1 MTTPA
6 VWLLVVAFGVA
17 VGVSL
22 FARAR
27 STRTAVD
34 FQLAG
39 QRVGVATNAFA
50 ICGDYVS
57 AASFLGVGAAVYA
70 AGLDGAWYA
79 TGFAAGFVP
88 VLLFVAAPLRRFG
101 ERSIPDF
108 LARRFGSEGVRIV
121 STVATQL
128 VILAYLVPQSV
139 GGGLAWELYADYTI
153 PGLTPYTTG
162 IVASSLVTA
171 VTVVIGGM
179 RGTTWNQA
187 LQFAVLLGV
196 LVWLAVAMVT
206 AGFSYTG
213 AVQIANSEPLTR
225 VVETSGGYEVRSTT
239 NLITGEPAQFAEPGA
254 RNTLTGQFALLFTLM
269 FGTMGLPHV
278 MNRFFTSPTGRAARM
293 TTVWVLGLI
302 GLFYTLA
309 VMAGTAAR
317 SIVPEQAQD
326 NPWLENLTI
335 DGVLKTPE
343 HALLALGR
351 IYGGEAGMSVVLI
364 GALVAIMS
372 TVGGLLLA
380 SSASLGHDVY
390 EQYVNPQATR
400 RQAMRAGQL
409 AVILVAVLAAGI
421 ATLLDPSRI
430 SSSVPSVVASLV
442 TAAFAVA
449 GCTLTPAVLLAI
461 WWRRATAA
469 GIIAGMVAGIVSSSA
484 LIVVGLA
491 QSETLGILQTP
502 TLIVGPAVVCVM
514 VFVSMRTAPVTNV
527 DQSWVIMHGSA
538 SDRESERLT
547 LVTLEAAK

>member
-1 MTTPA
+1 MA
-6 VWLLVVAFGVA
+6 ENGLWLLVLALGIA
-17 VGVSL
+17 LAISL
-22 FARAR
+22 FARVR
-27 STRTAVD
+27 STRTAID

-39 QRVGVATNAFA
+39 RQVGVATNAFA

-70 AGLDGAWYA
+70 VGLDGAWYA

-108 LARRFGSEGVRIV
+108 LARRFESEAVRIV
-121 STVATQL
+121 SVISVQL

-139 GGGLAWELYADYTI
+139 GGGLAWELYTDVTI

-162 IVASSLVTA
+162 IVASNLITA
-171 VTVVIGGM
+171 VIVVVGGM

-196 LVWLAVAMVT
+196 LLWIAAALLR
-206 AGFSYTG
+206 AGFSYSD
-213 AVQIANSEPLTR
+213 AVQTANSQPLTS
-225 VVETSGGYEVRSTT
+225 VVESDAGATT
-239 NLITGEPAQFAEPGA
+239 ATTINLITGEPARFAEPGA
-254 RNTLTGQFALLFTLM
+254 RYTLVGQFALLSTLV

-293 TTVWVLGLI
+293 TTVWVLGLV

-317 SIVPEQAQD
+317 SIIADEAKTND
-326 NPWLENLTI
+326 WLAGLTV

-351 IYGGEAGMSVVLI
+351 IFGGNVGLSVVLT

-390 EQYVNPQATR
+390 EQYVNPRATR
-400 RQAMRAGQL
+400 VQAMRAGQ
-409 AVILVAVLAAGI
+409 AAVLIVALGSAAI
-421 ATLLDPSRI
+421 AVALDPSRI
-430 SSSVPSVVASLV
+430 SSSVPSIVASLV

-449 GCTLTPAVLLAI
+449 GCTLTPAILLGI
-461 WWRRATAA
+461 WWQRTTAT
-469 GIIAGMVAGIVSSSA
+469 GVVAGMIVGVISSIA
-484 LIVVGLA
+484 LIAIGLIN
-491 QSETLGILQTP
+491 SPSLGILQTP
-502 TLIVGPAVVCVM
+502 TFIVGPAVTGVM
-514 VFVSMRTAPVTNV
+514 IVTSLVTAPVANV
-527 DQSWVIMHGSA
+527 DRFWVIMHGSA
-538 SDRESERLT
+538 RDRQAERLT
-547 LVTLEAAK
+547 RVTLEAAQ

>member
-1 MTTPA
+1 MAETGL
-6 VWLLVVAFGVA
+6 WLLIIALAITVA
-17 VGVSL
+17 VSL
-22 FARAR
+22 LARAR

-108 LARRFGSEGVRIV
+108 LARRFESEAVRIV
-121 STVATQL
+121 SAVATQL

-139 GGGLAWELYADYTI
+139 GGGLAWELYTDFAI

-187 LQFAVLLGV
+187 LQFAMLLSV
-196 LVWLAVAMVT
+196 LVWLSVAMIN
-206 AGFSYTG
+206 AGFSYND
-213 AVQIANSEPLTR
+213 AVQTADSEPLTR
-225 VVETSGGYEVRSTT
+225 VVETDIGFEIAATT
-239 NLITGEPAQFAEPGA
+239 NLITGEPASFAEPGA
-254 RNTLTGQFALLFTLM
+254 RYTLTGQFALLFTLL

-278 MNRFFTSPTGRAARM
+278 MNRLFTSPTGRAARM
-293 TTVWVLGLI
+293 TTVWVLGLV

-317 SIVPEQAQD
+317 SIIADEAKT
-326 NPWLENLTI
+326 NPWLDNLTV

-351 IYGGEAGMSVVLI
+351 IFGGDAGISVVLI

-390 EQYVNPQATR
+390 EQYVNPNATR

-409 AVILVAVLAAGI
+409 AVVLVALLSAGI
-421 ATLLDPSRI
+421 ATALDSSRL
-430 SSSVPSVVASLV
+430 SASVPSVVASLV
-442 TAAFAVA
+442 TAAFGVA

-461 WWRRATAA
+461 WWRRTTAA
-469 GIIAGMVAGIVSSSA
+469 GIVTGMVVGIVSSTA
-484 LIVVGLA
+484 LITVGLA
-491 QSETLGILQTP
+491 NSQTLGILQTP
-502 TLIVGPAVVCVM
+502 TLVVGPAVAGVIIIT
-514 VFVSMRTAPVTNV
+514 SLLTRPVENI
-527 DQSWVIMHGSA
+527 DRCWVIMHGSA
-538 SDRESERLT
+538 LDREAERLT
-547 LVTLEAAK
+547 RATLEAV

>member
-1 MTTPA
+1 MA
-6 VWLLVVAFGVA
+6 EAGLWLLLVAFGVA
-17 VGVSL
+17 VAVSL

-70 AGLDGAWYA
+70 VGLDGAWYA

-108 LARRFGSEGVRIV
+108 LARRLQSEPVRIV
-121 STVATQL
+121 SSVATQL
-128 VILAYLVPQSV
+128 VILAYLIPQLV
-139 GGGLAWELYADYTI
+139 GGGLAWELYTNYAA
-153 PGLTPYTTG
+153 PGLSPYTTG
-162 IVASSLVTA
+162 IVASSAITA
-171 VTVVIGGM
+171 ATVVIGGM

-187 LQFAVLLGV
+187 LQFAVLLSV
-196 LVWLAVAMVT
+196 LVWLSIAMLS
-206 AGFSYTG
+206 AGFDYG
-213 AVQIANSEPLTR
+213 DAVQTANSEPLAQ
-225 VVETSGGYEVRSTT
+225 VVETADGHEVVEAT
-239 NLITGEPAQFAEPGA
+239 NLITGEPARFAEPGA
-254 RNTLTGQFALLFTLM
+254 RYTLTGQFALLFTLV

-317 SIVPEQAQD
+317 SIIAD
-326 NPWLENLTI
+326 RATTSSWIDNLTV
-335 DGVLKTPE
+335 DGLLKTPE

-351 IYGGEAGMSVVLI
+351 IYGGNAGLSIVLI

-390 EQYVNPQATR
+390 EQYINPAATR
-400 RQAMRAGQL
+400 GQAMRAGQL
-409 AVILVAVLAAGI
+409 AVILAAVLSAAI
-421 ATLLDPSRI
+421 ATALDPGSI
-430 SSSVPSVVASLV
+430 SSSAPSVVASLV

-461 WWRRATAA
+461 WWRRTTA
-469 GIIAGMVAGIVSSSA
+469 IGIVTGMMVGIAASIT
-484 LIVVGLA
+484 LIIIGLVR
-491 QSETLGILQTP
+491 SDTLAILQTP
-502 TLIVGPAVVCVM
+502 TVLVGPIVAIVM
-514 VFVSMRTAPVTNV
+514 MATSLVTPPVADT
-527 DQSWVIMHGSA
+527 DRIWVIMHGSA
-538 SDRESERLT
+538 HDRQAERLT
-547 LVTLEAAK
+547 RATLEAAK

>member
-1 MTTPA
+1 MAETGL
-6 VWLLVVAFGVA
+6 WILVVAFLVA
-17 VGVSL
+17 VGISL

-39 QRVGVATNAFA
+39 RQIGVATNAFA

-88 VLLFVAAPLRRFG
+88 VLLFIAAPLRRFG

-108 LARRFGSEGVRIV
+108 LARRLESESVRVTSAI
-121 STVATQL
+121 STQV

-139 GGGLAWELYADYTI
+139 GGGLAWELYTDYTF

-162 IVASSLVTA
+162 IVASSVITA
-171 VTVVIGGM
+171 ATVVIGGM

-187 LQFAVLLGV
+187 LQFALLLGV
-196 LVWLAVAMVT
+196 LGWLAIAMLR

-213 AVQIANSEPLTR
+213 AFEAANSKPLTR
-225 VVETSGGYEVRSTT
+225 VIGIDAEQSVVSTP
-239 NLITGEPAQFAEPGA
+239 NLITGEPARFAEPGA
-254 RNTLTGQFALLFTLM
+254 RYNLTGQFALLFTLV

-293 TTVWVLGLI
+293 TTVWVLGLV

-317 SIVPEQAQD
+317 SIIAGEASTNV
-326 NPWLENLTI
+326 WLASLTV

-351 IYGGEAGMSVVLI
+351 IYGGDAGLSLVLT

-380 SSASLGHDVY
+380 SSASLGYDIY
-390 EQYVNPQATR
+390 EQYINRRATR

-409 AVILVAVLAAGI
+409 SVAFIALLSGGI
-421 ATLLDPSRI
+421 ATALDPSRI

-449 GCTLTPAVLLAI
+449 GCTLTPALLLAI
-461 WWRRATAA
+461 WWRGTTAA
-469 GIIAGMVAGIVSSSA
+469 GVVAGMVFGIVSSTT
-484 LIVVGLA
+484 LITAGLVK
-491 QSETLGILQTP
+491 SDTWGILQTP
-502 TLIVGPAVVCVM
+502 TLMVGPAVAAVM
-514 VFVSMRTAPVTNV
+514 IIVSLFTAPVKNV
-527 DQSWVIMHGSA
+527 DRFWVTMHGSA
-538 SDRESERLT
+538 NDRQAERLT
-547 LVTLEAAK
+547 RATLEAAR

>member
-1 MTTPA
+1 MA
-6 VWLLVVAFGVA
+6 DNGLWLLALAFCLA
-17 VGVSL
+17 LAIAL
-22 FARAR
+22 FAKVR
-27 STRTAVD
+27 STRTAID

-39 QRVGVATNAFA
+39 RQVGVATNAFA

-88 VLLFVAAPLRRFG
+88 VLLFVAAPLRRLG

-108 LARRFGSEGVRIV
+108 LARRFESEAVRIV
-121 STVATQL
+121 SVIAVQI
-128 VILAYLVPQSV
+128 VILAYLIPQSV
-139 GGGLAWELYADYTI
+139 GGGLAWELYTDYAI

-162 IVASSLVTA
+162 IVTSSFVTA
-171 VTVVIGGM
+171 LVVVIGGM

-187 LQFAVLLGV
+187 LQFAVLLGA
-196 LVWLAVAMVT
+196 LLWLGTALLT
-206 AGFSYTG
+206 AGFSYND
-213 AVQIANSEPLTR
+213 AVQTANSEPLTR
-225 VVETSGGYEVRSTT
+225 VVDTDSGLRTVSTT
-239 NLITGEPAQFAEPGA
+239 NLITGEPARFAEPGA
-254 RNTLTGQFALLFTLM
+254 RYTLTGQFALLFTLV

-293 TTVWVLGLI
+293 TTVWVLGLV

-317 SIVPEQAQD
+317 SVISDAAKTDSWVAG
-326 NPWLENLTI
+326 LTV

-351 IYGGEAGMSVVLI
+351 VYGGDIGMSVMLT

-380 SSASLGHDVY
+380 ASASLGHDVY
-390 EQYVNPQATR
+390 EQYINPNATR
-400 RQAMRAGQL
+400 LQAMRAGQL
-409 AVILVAVLAAGI
+409 AVIVVALGSAASGV
-421 ATLLDPSRI
+421 ALDPSRI

-449 GCTLTPAVLLAI
+449 GCTLTPAVLLGI
-461 WWRRATAA
+461 WWQRATAA
-469 GIIAGMVAGIVSSSA
+469 GVVAGIAVGLATSLP
-484 LIVVGLA
+484 LIVVGLVK
-491 QSETLGILQTP
+491 SIGILQTP
-502 TLIVGPAVVCVM
+502 TLLIGPLVTLVIIV
-514 VFVSMRTAPVTNV
+514 VSLATDPVPNV
-527 DQSWVIMHGSA
+527 DRFWVIMHGSA
-538 SDRESERLT
+538 HDRRSERLT
-547 LVTLEAAK
+547 RATLEAAR

>member
-1 MTTPA
+1 MAET
-6 VWLLVVAFGVA
+6 WLWLMAVAFSLA
-17 VGVSL
+17 VGISL

-57 AASFLGVGAAVYA
+57 AASFLGVGAAVYS

-101 ERSIPDF
+101 ERTIPDF
-108 LARRFGSEGVRIV
+108 LARRFESEPVRIV
-121 STVATQL
+121 SAISTQL
-128 VILAYLVPQSV
+128 VILGYLVPQSV
-139 GGGLAWELYADYTI
+139 GGGLAWELYTDLTF

-162 IVASSLVTA
+162 IVASSVVTA
-171 VTVVIGGM
+171 ATVIIGGM

-196 LVWLAVAMVT
+196 LVWLAIAMLG
-206 AGFSYTG
+206 AGFSYSA
-213 AVQIANSEPLTR
+213 AVQTSNSEPLTR
-225 VVETSGGYEVRSTT
+225 VVETDTGLTT
-239 NLITGEPAQFAEPGA
+239 VLTPNQITGEPARFAEPGA
-254 RNTLTGQFALLFTLM
+254 RNNLTGQFALLFTLV

-293 TTVWVLGLI
+293 TTVWVLGLV

-317 SIVPEQAQD
+317 SIIADEAETNSWVAG
-326 NPWLENLTI
+326 LTV

-351 IYGGEAGMSVVLI
+351 IYGGSAGQSVILT

-380 SSASLGHDVY
+380 SSSSLGHDVY
-390 EQYVNPQATR
+390 ERYLNPNATR
-400 RQAMRAGQL
+400 QQAMRAGQL
-409 AVILVAVLAAGI
+409 AVLLVAVVSAGI
-421 ATLLDPSRI
+421 AAVLDPSRI
-430 SSSVPSVVASLV
+430 SSSAPSVVASLV

-449 GCTLTPAVLLAI
+449 GCTLTPAVMLGI
-461 WWRRATAA
+461 WWRRTTAT
-469 GIIAGMVAGIVSSSA
+469 GIVAGMVVGIVSSTV
-484 LIVVGLA
+484 LIAVGLLRS
-491 QSETLGILQTP
+491 QTLSILQTP
-502 TLIVGPAVVCVM
+502 TLVVGPAVLAVIVIT
-514 VFVSMRTAPVTNV
+514 SLLTQPVANV
-527 DQSWVIMHGSA
+527 DRHWVIMHGSA
-538 SDRESERLT
+538 HDRQAERLT
-547 LVTLEAAK
+547 RATLKAAP